1 MPLQKVSLKPGI
13 NREGT
18 RYSTEGGYYDG
29 DKIRFR
35 QGLPEK
41 IGGWLRISETTFE
54 GVARSLHNWVTL
66 GDQNLIGVGTHLKFY
81 IENVGNYNDITPLRS
96 TVTLSNPFTTTAGS
110 AVVTVTDANGG
121 YKNGDYVTFSNV
133 STVGGLDLNGEFNV
147 SLTAVSAANT
157 YTITADS
164 AASSSATGG
173 GTSVSAAYQ
182 INIGNAFSTPI
193 TGWGAGTWGQGSW
206 GFGVSSTTEV
216 RFWSQSNFGEDLILG
231 HRGGE
236 LFYWD
241 ATNGVETRAVLVSS
255 RAGASDVPVVQNLI
269 LVSDISRFVFCFGTN
284 EIGSTTLDPTLL
296 RWSDQENA
304 ENWTPSATNQAGS
317 LRLSR
322 GTEIVAASQARQEV
336 LVFTDSSLYS
346 LQYVGAP
353 AVWTANVVGEN
364 ISISSQNAV
373 GYANGV
379 AYWMGKAKFYKYDGR
394 TSPLKCDVRRFV
406 FNDFNTEQYSQVFS
420 GTNESFHEVW
430 WFYCSSSATNID
442 RYVIYNYL
450 EDIWYYGTLAR
461 TAWLDSGLRDNPLAA
476 TYDNNLVDHESGID
490 DNQGSSTAAITAYV
504 ESSEFDLDDGH
515 KFMHV
520 NRIIPDVSFDGST
533 ATSPVVTMTLKP
545 LRNSGSGI
553 HSTPSL
559 GGVNNATVTR
569 TASSPVEVFTDQINV
584 RVRGRQL
591 SMRIESSAEGVTW
604 QLGAPRLDMRPDG
617 RR

>member
-29 DKIRFR
+29 DKIRVR

-173 GTSVSAAYQ
+173 GASVSAAYQ
-182 INIGNAFSTPI
+182 INVGNAFSTPI

-255 RAGASDVPVVQNLI
+255 RAGASDVPVGQNLI

-379 AYWMGKAKFYKYDGR
+379 AYWMGKDKFYKYDGR
-394 TSPLKCDVRRFV
+394 TSPLKCDVRRYV

>member
-1 MPLQKVSLKPGI
+1 MPLQKISLKPGI

-41 IGGWLRISETTFE
+41 IGGWLRISASTFE

-66 GDQNLIGVGTHLKFY
+66 GQQNLIGVGTHLKFY

-121 YKNGDYVTFSNV
+121 YINGDYVTFSNA

-147 SLTAVSAANT
+147 SLTAVSAAGT

-173 GTSVSAAYQ
+173 GSSVSAAYQ
-182 INIGNAFSTPI
+182 INVGNAFATPI
-193 TGWGAGTWGQGSW
+193 TGWGAGTWGEGSW
-206 GFGVSSTTEV
+206 GFGVSSTSAI

-231 HRGGE
+231 HRGGQ

-241 ATNGVETRAVLVSS
+241 ATNGVETRAVLLSS
-255 RAGASDVPVVQNLI
+255 RSGASGVPTVQNLI

-284 EIGSTTLDPTLL
+284 ELGSSTLDPTLL

-322 GTEIVAASQARQEV
+322 GTEIVAAAQARQEI

-353 AVWTANVVGEN
+353 AVWTANIVGEN

-379 AYWMGKAKFYKYDGR
+379 AYWMGKDKFYKYDGR
-394 TSPLKCDVRRFV
+394 TSPLKCDVRKYV

-420 GTNESFHEVW
+420 GTNESFHEIW
-430 WFYCSSSATNID
+430 WFYCSTSATNID
-442 RYVIYNYL
+442 KYVIYNYL

-490 DNQGSSTAAITAYV
+490 DNQGSSAAAITAYV

-604 QLGAPRLDMRPDG
+604 QLGAPRIDMRPDG

>member
-173 GTSVSAAYQ
+173 GASVSAAYQ
-182 INIGNAFSTPI
+182 INVGNAFSTPI

-336 LVFTDSSLYS
+336 LVFTDYSLYS

-379 AYWMGKAKFYKYDGR
+379 AYWMGKDKFYKYDGR
-394 TSPLKCDVRRFV
+394 TSPLKCDVRRYV

-490 DNQGSSTAAITAYV
+490 DNQGSSTAAITAYI

-520 NRIIPDVSFDGST
+520 NRVIPDVSFDGST

-604 QLGAPRLDMRPDG
+604 QLGAPRIDMRPDG

>member
-1 MPLQKVSLKPGI
+1 MPLQKISLKPGI

-41 IGGWLRISETTFE
+41 IGGWLRISASTFE

-66 GDQNLIGVGTHLKFY
+66 GQQNLIGVGTHLKFY

-121 YKNGDYVTFSNV
+121 YINGDYVTFSNA

-147 SLTAVSAANT
+147 SLTAVSAAGT

-173 GTSVSAAYQ
+173 GSSVSAAYQ
-182 INIGNAFSTPI
+182 INVGNAFATPI
-193 TGWGAGTWGQGSW
+193 TGWGAGTWGEGSW
-206 GFGVSSTTEV
+206 GFGVSSTSAI

-231 HRGGE
+231 HRGGQ

-241 ATNGVETRAVLVSS
+241 ATNGVETRAVLLSS
-255 RAGASDVPVVQNLI
+255 RSGASGVPTVQNLI

-284 EIGSTTLDPTLL
+284 ELGSSTLDPTLL

-322 GTEIVAASQARQEV
+322 GTEIVAAAQARQEI

-353 AVWTANVVGEN
+353 AVWTANIVGEN

-379 AYWMGKAKFYKYDGR
+379 AYWMGKDKFYKYDGR
-394 TSPLKCDVRRFV
+394 TSPLKCDVRKYV

-420 GTNESFHEVW
+420 GTNESFHEIW
-430 WFYCSSSATNID
+430 WFYCSTSATNID
-442 RYVIYNYL
+442 KYVIYNYL

-490 DNQGSSTAAITAYV
+490 DNQGSSAAAITAYV

-569 TASSPVEVFTDQINV
+569 TASSPVEVFTDQIDV

-604 QLGAPRLDMRPDG
+604 QLGAPRIDMRPDG

>member
-379 AYWMGKAKFYKYDGR
+379 AYWMGKDKFYKYDGR
-394 TSPLKCDVRRFV
+394 TSPLKCDVRRYV

>member
-1 MPLQKVSLKPGI
+1 MPLQKIALKAGI

-41 IGGWLRISETTFE
+41 IGGWQQISTATFL

-66 GDQNLIGVGTHLKFY
+66 GEQNLIGIGTHLKFY
-81 IENVGNYNDITPLRS
+81 IENVGVYNDVTPLRS
-96 TVTLSNPFTTTAGS
+96 TVTLSNPFTTTSGS
-110 AVVTVTDANGG
+110 ATVTVTDANGG

-133 STVGGLDLNGEFNV
+133 STVGGLDLNGEFVV
-147 SLTAVSAANT
+147 SLTAISAANT
-157 YTITADS
+157 YTITAS
-164 AASSSATGG
+164 SNATSSATGG
-173 GTSVSAAYQ
+173 GSSVSAAYQ
-182 INIGNAFSTPI
+182 INVGNAFAIPI
-193 TGWGAGTWGQGSW
+193 TGWGAGSWGQGAW
-206 GFGVSSTTEV
+206 GVGVSSTTEI

-231 HRGGE
+231 HRGGGVY
-236 LFYWD
+236 YWD
-241 ATNGVETRAVLVSS
+241 ATNGVETRAVLLSS
-255 RAGASDVPVVQNLI
+255 RSGASDVPTVQNLI

-284 EIGSTTLDPTLL
+284 EIGSSGLDPTLL
-296 RWSDQENA
+296 RWSDQEDA
-304 ENWTPSATNQAGS
+304 TNWTPSATNQAGS

-322 GTEIVAASQARQEV
+322 GTKIVAASQSRQEV
-336 LVFTDSSLYS
+336 LVWTDSSLYS

-353 AVWTANVVGEN
+353 AVWTASIVGEN

-373 GYANGV
+373 AYANGV
-379 AYWMGKAKFYKYDGR
+379 AYWMGKDKFYKYDGR
-394 TSPLKCDVRRFV
+394 TAPLKCDVRKYV
-406 FNDFNTEQYSQVFS
+406 FNDFNTEQYSQVFA
-420 GTNESFHEVW
+420 GTNESFHEAW
-430 WFYCSSSATNID
+430 WFYCSTSATNID
-442 RYVIYNYL
+442 KYVIYNYL

-461 TAWLDSGLRDNPLAA
+461 TAWLDSGLRDSPLAA

-490 DNQGSSTAAITAYV
+490 DNQGTSTAAISAYI

-520 NRIIPDVSFDGST
+520 NRVIPDVSFDGST

-553 HSTPSL
+553 HSTPSV